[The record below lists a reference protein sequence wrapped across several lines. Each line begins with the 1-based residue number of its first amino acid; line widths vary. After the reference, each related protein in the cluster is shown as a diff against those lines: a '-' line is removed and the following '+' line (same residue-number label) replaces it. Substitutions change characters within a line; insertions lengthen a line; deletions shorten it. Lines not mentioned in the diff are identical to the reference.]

1 MKNFLT
7 LIMVLLVSTTVL
19 SQGTSAF
26 DNVLDTGQDL
36 IGLSKLADIDSIK
49 ELFIHYTKEAIEG
62 SKDAVSSGV
71 TLIEDAVTMLIE
83 ESTIVVRQFII
94 FTAISFAIPLVFG
107 FLLLWFGF
115 KKVSKYFVT
124 PKTIAVVFNEE
135 ADKEEVEWRKENK
148 FILYMGN
155 YFRNKLTL
163 VGFKITQFGIYA
175 CGGLLIG
182 ANLMS
187 FIKVTF
193 FSKLYLVELLT
204 QYL

>member
-1 MKNFLT
+1 MKTFLT
-7 LIMVLLVSTTVL
+7 LIMILLVSTVTL
-19 SQGTSAF
+19 SQSSSVF
-26 DNVLDTGQDL
+26 DEVLDTGQDL
-36 IGLSKLADIDSIK
+36 IGLSNLADIDTIK
-49 ELFIHYTKEAIEG
+49 DLFIHYTKEAIEG

-71 TLIEDAVTMLIE
+71 TLVEDAVNMLIE

-124 PKTIAVVFNEE
+124 PQLVATQFNEE

-148 FILYMGN
+148 YILYMGN

-163 VGFKITQFGIYA
+163 IGFKTTQFGIYA